1 MEKLYKWS
9 ICNECLGCNQLEN
22 PNFKGIMSCSNFI
35 RGTNGNK
42 SRGQDNWK
50 TKTKGKL

>member
-1 MEKLYKWS
+1 MESLYKWS

-22 PNFKGIMSCSNFI
+22 PDFKGIMSCSNFI

-42 SRGQDNWK
+42 SSRNDTRKSK
-50 TKTKGKL
+50 TQI